1 MLCMREDKDFK
12 ELDTE
17 EISNLT
23 FYAAEI
29 RYPEEYI
36 ELTIGE
42 AKELYKIAR
51 EVRDFVMGKLK
62 EKGLR
67 W

>member
-1 MLCMREDKDFK
+1 M
-12 ELDTE
+12 
-17 EISNLT
+17 EIS
-23 FYAAEI
+23 
-29 RYPEEYI
+29 YPEDYI

-42 AKELYKIAR
+42 AEELYKIAR
-51 EVRDFVMGKLK
+51 EVRDFVRGKLK

>member
-17 EISNLT
+17 EIANLT
-23 FYAAEI
+23 FYAVEI
-29 RYPEEYI
+29 SYLEDYI

-42 AKELYKIAR
+42 AEELYKIVR